1 MAWGG
6 ESEAEHP
13 EPHEILKLLVL
24 WDLTKQ
30 PDPQHRDIM
39 QVPMR
44 RITDFIPGDPTRRGT
59 DYPGPLPRTMTTR
72 RNLISLLTRLEEEG
86 KDPLGSHYICDLA
99 SMTPRAVLGRS
110 PCLTRTRCTTGGHW
124 LTWRQRWMHLREM
137 CLLQGL
143 DSELL
148 RRDRV
153 SQREIAMM
161 AGNAI
166 PIPLLARVLQGVLDA
181 SY

>member
-1 MAWGG
+1 
-6 ESEAEHP
+6 
-13 EPHEILKLLVL
+13 
-24 WDLTKQ
+24 
-30 PDPQHRDIM
+30 
-39 QVPMR
+39 
-44 RITDFIPGDPTRRGT
+44 
-59 DYPGPLPRTMTTR
+59 
-72 RNLISLLTRLEEEG
+72 
-86 KDPLGSHYICDLA
+86 
-99 SMTPRAVLGRS
+99 
-110 PCLTRTRCTTGGHW
+110 
-124 LTWRQRWMHLREM
+124 MHLREM

-166 PIPLLARVLQGVLDA
+166 PIPLLARVLQAVLDA